1 MRRSRSYLAW
11 AAHRRVSSAEL
22 ALGVLA
28 DTLVPVLADSSQS
41 AGSLL
46 LAGLKTLPA
55 NSPSVPFDAH
65 ANVFSCLLFCHL
77 LRNTEA
83 CKRVAREVTI
93 SDSPEA
99 RSPPPPVLG
108 PDGKPQDDQDEEEK
122 IGLVH
127 IVVGN
132 LMMAQREQS
141 QLAATA
147 SSAVGATAGTHLALL
162 GEWSRVMVG
171 YLMVL
176 SVWMWESPRSV
187 KEFLSEGSNLQVL
200 IEPITQASGVDSV
213 VQGLSAFLLG
223 IIYEYNREPGTVTRA
238 TMHPLLQTRVGPD
251 VFANRILRL
260 REDVRF
266 KNVGP
271 DVLEMVDDEDSN
283 PSEDGIW
290 FDWPF
295 VEYLKNNYLAVQRSI
310 LLDPG
315 ASDLSRSAGGDN
327 TESLEL
333 IASLRTAVSE
343 QKKEND
349 ELQKRILDMSGEQEE
364 ERNSMSQEI
373 SRLTERLAMLQAEVE
388 SAKEKA
394 EKASARQEAAEKD
407 LADSQQALSSLEAKV
422 AEAEAKVS
430 ASKETSDGEEGKT
443 DAEKEQEDLLV
454 LLEELSSKRKADKA
468 KMREAGLD
476 VSEDEEDDEDDEADA

>member
-1 MRRSRSYLAW
+1 M
-11 AAHRRVSSAEL
+11 
-22 ALGVLA
+22 
-28 DTLVPVLADSSQS
+28 
-41 AGSLL
+41 
-46 LAGLKTLPA
+46 AGLKTLPT
-55 NSPSVPFDAH
+55 NSPNVPFDAH

-83 CKRVAREVTI
+83 CKRVAREITI
-93 SDSPEA
+93 SESPEA

-108 PDGKPQDDQDEEEK
+108 PDGKPQDDQEDEEEK

-176 SVWMWESPRSV
+176 SVWMWESPKSV

-238 TMHPLLQTRVGPD
+238 TMHPLLQSRVGPD

-271 DVLEMVDDEDSN
+271 DVLEMVDDEDAN

-315 ASDLSRSAGGDN
+315 ASDLSRTGGGDS

-333 IASLRTAVSE
+333 IVSLRSAVSE

-349 ELQKRILDMSGEQEE
+349 ELRQRLLDMSGEQEE

-388 SAKEKA
+388 GSKEKA
-394 EKASARQEAAEKD
+394 SKAAARQESAEKE
-407 LADSQQALSSLEAKV
+407 LEEVRQALTDAEAGI
-422 AEAEAKVS
+422 AEAEAK
-430 ASKETSDGEEGKT
+430 ASTKPANEEGKS

-454 LLEELSSKRKADKA
+454 LLEELSSKRKGDKV
-468 KMREAGLD
+468 KMREAGLE
-476 VSEDEEDDEDDEADA
+476 VSEDEEDDEDEDEDA

>member
-1 MRRSRSYLAW
+1 
-11 AAHRRVSSAEL
+11 
-22 ALGVLA
+22 
-28 DTLVPVLADSSQS
+28 
-41 AGSLL
+41 
-46 LAGLKTLPA
+46 
-55 NSPSVPFDAH
+55 
-65 ANVFSCLLFCHL
+65 
-77 LRNTEA
+77 
-83 CKRVAREVTI
+83 
-93 SDSPEA
+93 
-99 RSPPPPVLG
+99 
-108 PDGKPQDDQDEEEK
+108 
-122 IGLVH
+122 
-127 IVVGN
+127 
-132 LMMAQREQS
+132 
-141 QLAATA
+141 
-147 SSAVGATAGTHLALL
+147 
-162 GEWSRVMVG
+162 
-171 YLMVL
+171 
-176 SVWMWESPRSV
+176 MWESPKSV

-238 TMHPLLQTRVGPD
+238 TMHPLLQSRVGPD

-271 DVLEMVDDEDSN
+271 DVLEMVDDEDAN

-315 ASDLSRSAGGDN
+315 ASDLSRTGGGDS

-333 IASLRTAVSE
+333 IVSLRSAVSE

-349 ELQKRILDMSGEQEE
+349 ELRQRLLDMSGEQEE

-388 SAKEKA
+388 GSKEKA
-394 EKASARQEAAEKD
+394 SKAAARQESAEKE
-407 LADSQQALSSLEAKV
+407 LEEVRQALTDAEAGI
-422 AEAEAKVS
+422 AEAEAK
-430 ASKETSDGEEGKT
+430 ASTKPANEEGKS

-454 LLEELSSKRKADKA
+454 LLEELSSKRKGDKV
-468 KMREAGLD
+468 KMREAGLE
-476 VSEDEEDDEDDEADA
+476 VSEDEEDDEDEDEDA

>member
-1 MRRSRSYLAW
+1 M
-11 AAHRRVSSAEL
+11 
-22 ALGVLA
+22 
-28 DTLVPVLADSSQS
+28 
-41 AGSLL
+41 
-46 LAGLKTLPA
+46 
-55 NSPSVPFDAH
+55 
-65 ANVFSCLLFCHL
+65 
-77 LRNTEA
+77 
-83 CKRVAREVTI
+83 
-93 SDSPEA
+93 
-99 RSPPPPVLG
+99 LG
-108 PDGKPQDDQDEEEK
+108 PDGKPQDEQEDEDEK

-132 LMMAQREQS
+132 LMLAQREQS
-141 QLAATA
+141 QLASTA

-238 TMHPLLQTRVGPD
+238 TMHPLLQSRVGPD

-271 DVLEMVDDEDSN
+271 DVLEMVDDEDAN

-295 VEYLKNNYLAVQRSI
+295 VEYLKNNYLSVQRSI

-315 ASDLSRSAGGDN
+315 ASDLSRSKGGDS

-333 IASLRTAVSE
+333 IANLRTAVSE
-343 QKKEND
+343 QKREND
-349 ELQKRILDMSGEQEE
+349 ELRQRLLDMSGEQEE
-364 ERNSMSQEI
+364 ERNGMSQEI

-388 SAKEKA
+388 GAKEKVTRA
-394 EKASARQEAAEKD
+394 VARQEDAEKELADCQSKLSAAESRAED
-407 LADSQQALSSLEAKV
+407 AEARAASAAAKV
-422 AEAEAKVS
+422 FDA
-430 ASKETSDGEEGKT
+430 DEEGKT

-454 LLEELSSKRKADKA
+454 LLEELSSKRKADKV
-468 KMREAGLD
+468 KMREAGLE
-476 VSEDEEDDEDDEADA
+476 VSEDEEDEDDDDGEDNNEDP